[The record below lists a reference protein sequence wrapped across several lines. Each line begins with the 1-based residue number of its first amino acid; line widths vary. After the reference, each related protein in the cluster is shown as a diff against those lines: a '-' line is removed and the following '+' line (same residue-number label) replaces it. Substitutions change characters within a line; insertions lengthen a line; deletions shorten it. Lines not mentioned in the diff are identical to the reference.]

1 MHFIIIVAGIAE
13 VGVMMVC
20 GNNSLW
26 QTEKITGWVMENVAF
41 FKTFHGTAKKLCKQ
55 TINHDVP
62 RIKQPRSLYKILT
75 APREPFL
82 ELHPLVWLE
91 KSL

>member
-26 QTEKITGWVMENVAF
+26 QTEKITG
-41 FKTFHGTAKKLCKQ
+41 
-55 TINHDVP
+55 
-62 RIKQPRSLYKILT
+62 
-75 APREPFL
+75 
-82 ELHPLVWLE
+82 
-91 KSL
+91 